1 MRARRYFVICT
12 LFFVSNAQASPPA
25 PCDEASSAIAAVA
38 TDGSAAKVVQAA
50 LTQAVRDLPNP
61 AWAPGYCR
69 AVSDNLARKALSK
82 AEGVRF
88 DADLLTR
95 TALKYEAFRIKAFRD
110 SGVAPKLYAGFL
122 DGVGATANYEKTLL
136 RVAGAVA
143 PFLNAYAQ
151 KVGSSA
157 RVSAKEIAVT
167 QIAEG
172 GALLLTTRLD
182 HIDQVPPVQGVGLDD
197 YRIGFRRFTG
207 LAEEIDRAFGSHLA
221 SMKGGPDDKMTFEE
235 SILGTAVMYFY
246 EKDLAEQKLR
256 AEKRPSLANLPL
268 DEQFVAASLVYNS
281 GILFSD
287 ERIKQI
293 LGFATGAYLADIS
306 ERSAPKRPR
315 LPVMTPEAADA
326 FLAEGKSL
334 PEQNTSW
341 NAVYHVLQRYGAWV
355 ALTRFAD
362 MFAADGSVSNLR
374 TK

>member
-1 MRARRYFVICT
+1 MRSARNLVIVAS
-12 LFFVSNAQASPPA
+12 FFAATAQASPPA
-25 PCDEASSAIAAVA
+25 TCEEASAAIAAVA
-38 TDGSAAKVVQAA
+38 SEASAAKAVQAA
-50 LTQAVRDLPNP
+50 LAQAVRDRPNP

-88 DADLLTR
+88 DAEVLTR
-95 TALKYEAFRIKAFRD
+95 TTLKYEAFRIKAFRD

-122 DGVGATANYEKTLL
+122 DGVGATASYEKTLL
-136 RVAGAVA
+136 RVASAVA
-143 PFLNAYAQ
+143 PLLNAYAQ
-151 KVGSSA
+151 KSGSSA
-157 RVSAKEIAVT
+157 RVAPKEIAVT

-197 YRIGFRRFTG
+197 YRIGFRRFPG

-221 SMKGGPDDKMTFEE
+221 SMKGGPDDALTFEE

-256 AEKRPSLANLPL
+256 AEKRPSLSTLPL

-281 GILFSD
+281 GLLFSD

-334 PEQNTSW
+334 PEQPTSW

-362 MFAADGSVSNLR
+362 MFDADGSVRGLQA
-374 TK
+374 K